1 MKKLIT
7 LAAVALVALN
17 SCNLDIND
25 DPNYPSGPQVTPEK
39 MLPSAENAIADVL
52 GDQMFTYAGFFS
64 QYFEQ
69 RPEQNQYNNL
79 AELNIDESSNLFDRC
94 YRMLYAGAL
103 KDLQVIMEKSPNK
116 ANHYVCTVLRVWA
129 YQLIVDN
136 FSDAPYSEALMGQ
149 ANPTPK
155 WEDGK
160 TVLMGVLDELDKAEA
175 NLGDASV
182 NLDDPLMGKK
192 LSQWKG
198 FANALRLRIYMRFID
213 GGIDVASYTQ
223 KVKDLV
229 AANAFFKG
237 DVKFDVYTNA
247 EKQYNPWYGAIFAL
261 RANNF
266 AAAYP
271 IVEYYKANND
281 PRISYAIAKMSTG
294 NYVGQL
300 PGSKV
305 SMKEWRNS
313 LGWKNGNVS
322 RIEFKVMAAKPVYAF
337 SASEL
342 NFLLAEVQL
351 RFNNDAAK
359 AKETYEA
366 GVTADFA
373 FRGMEGKAAA
383 FLKTD
388 AIKFDGKTTDEQL
401 HLVYMQKWAAFF
413 MCNHMEAWSE
423 IRRTDVPKTSA
434 KTAKQ
439 IFDGDAYTPGELI
452 VPAVN
457 HIQVGGLAKRLPYP
471 QDARKYNKVN
481 TPPEKK
487 LSDPVFWD
495 VK

>member
-1 MKKLIT
+1 
-7 LAAVALVALN
+7 
-17 SCNLDIND
+17 
-25 DPNYPSGPQVTPEK
+25 
-39 MLPSAENAIADVL
+39 
-52 GDQMFTYAGFFS
+52 
-64 QYFEQ
+64 
-69 RPEQNQYNNL
+69 
-79 AELNIDESSNLFDRC
+79 
-94 YRMLYAGAL
+94 
-103 KDLQVIMEKSPNK
+103 
-116 ANHYVCTVLRVWA
+116 
-129 YQLIVDN
+129 
-136 FSDAPYSEALMGQ
+136 
-149 ANPTPK
+149 
-155 WEDGK
+155 
-160 TVLMGVLDELDKAEA
+160 
-175 NLGDASV
+175 
-182 NLDDPLMGKK
+182 
-192 LSQWKG
+192 
-198 FANALRLRIYMRFID
+198 
-213 GGIDVASYTQ
+213 
-223 KVKDLV
+223 
-229 AANAFFKG
+229 
-237 DVKFDVYTNA
+237 
-247 EKQYNPWYGAIFAL
+247 
-261 RANNF
+261 
-266 AAAYP
+266 
-271 IVEYYKANND
+271 
-281 PRISYAIAKMSTG
+281 MSTG

-305 SMKEWRNS
+305 SMKEWRNN
-313 LGWKNGNVS
+313 LGWKNENVS
-322 RIEFKVMAAKPVYAF
+322 RIGIGVMAAKPVYAF

-359 AKETYEA
+359 AKEAYEA

-388 AIKFDGKTTDEQL
+388 AVKFDGKTTDEQL

-423 IRRTDVPKTSA
+423 IRRTDVPKTST

>member
-1 MKKLIT
+1 MKKIT
-7 LAAVALVALN
+7 ILAALATMVL
-17 SCNLDIND
+17 SGCDLDIND
-25 DPNYPSGPQVTPEK
+25 NPNYPSEQQVTPEK

-79 AELNIDESSNLFDRC
+79 AELNINESTNLTDRC

-103 KDLQVIMEKSPNK
+103 KDLQVIMEKS
-116 ANHYVCTVLRVWA
+116 ANAANRYACTVLRVWA
-129 YQLIVDN
+129 FQIIVDN
-136 FSDAPYSEALMGQ
+136 YSDAPYSEALMGQ

-160 TVLMGVLDELDKAEA
+160 TVLLGVLDELDKAES
-175 NLGDASV
+175 NLGTESMT
-182 NLDDPLMGKK
+182 LDDPLMNKK
-192 LSQWKG
+192 ISQWKG

-213 GGIDVASYTQ
+213 GGVDVANYTQ

-261 RANNF
+261 RTNNF

-271 IVEYYKANND
+271 IVEYYKANKD
-281 PRISYAIAKMSTG
+281 PRLSYAIAKNSSG
-294 NYVGQL
+294 SYVGQL
-300 PGSKV
+300 PGSKIK
-305 SMKEWRNS
+305 MKEWRNT

-322 RIEFKVMAAKPVYAF
+322 RISFGMMAAQPIYAF

-359 AKETYEA
+359 AKAAYEA

-373 FRGMEGKAAA
+373 FRGMEGKAEA
-383 FLKTD
+383 FLKSD
-388 AIKFDGKTTDEQL
+388 AAKFDGKTADEQL
-401 HLVYMQKWAAFF
+401 QLVYMQKWAAFF
-413 MCNHMEAWSE
+413 MCNHLEAWSE
-423 IRRTDVPKTSA
+423 IRRTDVPKTST

-457 HIQVGGLAKRLPYP
+457 HIQAGGLAKRVPYP
-471 QDARKYNKVN
+471 HDARKNNKLN
-481 TPPEKK
+481 TPVEKK